1 MSYSPNLGRWL
12 QEDPIGF
19 EAGDA
24 NLYRYVGNNPPNAR
38 DPMGLQ
44 TIVDIPWPLPWYLK
58 PEVPVPG
65 AVAIGSPFKAWIKFY
80 GGSPEQREMLRQRT
94 LEAGL
99 RMRKALYALENCFCE
114 IEKRYKNTIPISI
127 LFKDNNRDFYI
138 SRLQKVMR
146 TLNNAGAV
154 IEMEIEA
161 TEQKGFGRDG
171 QIAYVW
177 PWGFR
182 IHFQPIFWDK
192 PEEDQIDTVYHELGR
207 VFGGITGSTDVK
219 SGLSTNNIYNWDRIS
234 ATLSE
239 RFEALCGK
247 KEP

>member
-80 GGSPEQREMLRQRT
+80 GGSPE
-94 LEAGL
+94 
-99 RMRKALYALENCFCE
+99 Y
-114 IEKRYKNTIPISI
+114 
-127 LFKDNNRDFYI
+127 
-138 SRLQKVMR
+138 
-146 TLNNAGAV
+146 
-154 IEMEIEA
+154 
-161 TEQKGFGRDG
+161 
-171 QIAYVW
+171 
-177 PWGFR
+177 
-182 IHFQPIFWDK
+182 
-192 PEEDQIDTVYHELGR
+192 
-207 VFGGITGSTDVK
+207 
-219 SGLSTNNIYNWDRIS
+219 
-234 ATLSE
+234 
-239 RFEALCGK
+239 
-247 KEP
+247 